1 MNDFFKY
8 ISEIL
13 AKFSPAQR
21 ILALLMLLLTITA
34 IIVTPIIVN
43 ANTTT
48 YEECGTKT
56 GRLEKRITALET
68 ENDTLI
74 ISIRRNQA
82 ACTNAIIQRE
92 DEFMALLDELKR
104 DITKEAK
111 KKSKIQLE
119 TVSEYVIASDTIRE
133 YPVTASSYHTVEAP
147 QPDVASILKKI
158 DCAKDKVKK

>member
-21 ILALLMLLLTITA
+21 ILALLMLLLTITV

-43 ANTTT
+43 AFTTT
-48 YEECGTKT
+48 DEECDTKT

-68 ENDTLI
+68 ENDTLV

-92 DEFMALLDELKR
+92 DEFMALLDDLKR
-104 DITKEAK
+104 DITKETK

-119 TVSEYVIASDTIRE
+119 TVSEYVIVSDTIGE
-133 YPVTASSYHTVEAP
+133 YPVTAPSYHTVEAP
-147 QPDVASILKKI
+147 QPDVTSILKKI
-158 DCAKDKVKK
+158 DCVKDKVKK

>member
-21 ILALLMLLLTITA
+21 ILALLMLLLTITV

-43 ANTTT
+43 SITTT
-48 YEECGTKT
+48 DEECDTKT

-68 ENDTLI
+68 ENDTLV
-74 ISIRRNQA
+74 ISIRRNQK

>member
-1 MNDFFKY
+1 MNDSFKY

-13 AKFSPAQR
+13 AKFSPTQR
-21 ILALLMLLLTITA
+21 ILALLMLLLTITV

-43 ANTTT
+43 AVTTT
-48 YEECGTKT
+48 DEECDAKT
-56 GRLEKRITALET
+56 GRLEKRIAALET
-68 ENDTLI
+68 ENDTLV

-92 DEFMALLDELKR
+92 DEFMALLDDLKR

-119 TVSEYVIASDTIRE
+119 TVSEYVIVSDTIGE
-133 YPVTASSYHTVEAP
+133 YPVVKAHHQKVEAP
-147 QPDVASILKKI
+147 QPDVTSILKKI
-158 DCAKDKVKK
+158 DCVKDKVKK

>member
-43 ANTTT
+43 AVTTT
-48 YEECGTKT
+48 DEECDTKT

-68 ENDTLI
+68 ENDTLV

-92 DEFMALLDELKR
+92 DEFMALLDDLKR

-119 TVSEYVIASDTIRE
+119 TVSEYVIVSDTIGE
-133 YPVTASSYHTVEAP
+133 YPVTAPSYHTVEAP
-147 QPDVASILKKI
+147 QPDVTSILKKI
-158 DCAKDKVKK
+158 NWWKDKVKK